1 MLGLVITLAAAATA
15 PLPPASLTCGDAPSC
30 ELAEGLVH
38 EQYATPSV
46 IDCRNEVVPR
56 VLSTLVGE
64 CDGTPRD
71 ASYRVSRSADSEGIR
86 QAVSAAPRD
95 RRAGTATYRG
105 VPPRPPVPQLLDA
118 QALALVAR
126 PRGDPAGRVGGA
138 ARSTRRDRKLPRGA
152 SARAG
157 PAAPRR
163 PGARA
168 RRDADHR
175 S

>member
-71 ASYRVSRSADSEGIR
+71 ASYRVSRSADAEGIR

-95 RRAGTATYRG
+95 RRVGTATYSG
-105 VPPRPPVPQLLDA
+105 VPPHPPVLQLLDA
-118 QALALVAR
+118 QALALVATPVIVPDAR
-126 PRGDPAGRVGGA
+126 DVRYPSASSDLPSRFGDPPERPPRV
-138 ARSTRRDRKLPRGA
+138 
-152 SARAG
+152 
-157 PAAPRR
+157 
-163 PGARA
+163 
-168 RRDADHR
+168 
-175 S
+175 